1 MGEAADEL
9 TPKAEYIEERIAH
22 ARNRMQ
28 NRLQELED
36 RTRQALSVRRRVAE
50 RPWTVLAGAAGVG
63 MLLGLL
69 RKKRRRVR
77 RHRYDEAYMGGA
89 GL

>member
-9 TPKAEYIEERIAH
+9 TPKAAKIEDRIEDT
-22 ARNRMQ
+22 RNRIQ
-28 NRLQELED
+28 HRLWTLED
-36 RTRQALSVRRRVAE
+36 RARQALSIRQRVAE

-63 MLLGLL
+63 LLLGLL
-69 RKKRRRVR
+69 GKRRRHDDR
-77 RHRYDEAYMGGA
+77 EMFTAGA

>member
-9 TPKAEYIEERIAH
+9 TPKAEMIEERIEH

-28 NRLQELED
+28 LRLWELES
-36 RTRQALSVRRRVAE
+36 RMRQALSLRLRVAE
-50 RPWTVLAGAAGVG
+50 RPWTVLAAAAGVG
-63 MLLGLL
+63 MLLGLM
-69 RKKRRRVR
+69 RKRR
-77 RHRYDEAYMGGA
+77 RHRYGSEVFSGGA

>member
-9 TPKAEYIEERIAH
+9 TPKAEHIEESIEH
-22 ARNRMQ
+22 TRNRMQ
-28 NRLQELED
+28 NRLWELED
-36 RTRQALSVRRRVAE
+36 RTRQALSIRQRVAE

-69 RKKRRRVR
+69 TKRRRRVR
-77 RHRYDEAYMGGA
+77 YERDVFVGGA

>member
-9 TPKAEYIEERIAH
+9 TPKAEHIEEQIEDTRS
-22 ARNRMQ
+22 RMQ
-28 NRLQELED
+28 NRLWELED
-36 RTRQALSVRRRVAE
+36 RTRQALSIRQRVAE
-50 RPWTVLAGAAGVG
+50 RPWAVLAGAAGVG

-69 RKKRRRVR
+69 GKRRRR
-77 RHRYDEAYMGGA
+77 RYHDREVFVGGA